1 MKVTE
6 SYHLSK
12 GEKQTNKQTNKKT
25 VQEKETMCR
34 RDNDE
39 FEK

>member
-12 GEKQTNKQTNKKT
+12 GEKQTNKQTNKNRLEAVNVEGFGKSG
-25 VQEKETMCR
+25 QLY
-34 RDNDE
+34 
-39 FEK
+39 